1 MGRKAKKKTNT
12 VSNTITNLFTILSFS
27 YLGKII
33 LYAFLAVIVIVIT
46 ASAVGNDFDR
56 FFMFLGIEVLAVT
69 LIGWIVYLV
78 FRKN

>member
-1 MGRKAKKKTNT
+1 MGRKAKKQTVT
-12 VSNTITNLFTILSFS
+12 VSNTITNIFTILSS
-27 YLGKII
+27 TYLGKII

-69 LIGWIVYLV
+69 IIGWILYLV
-78 FRKN
+78 LRKT